1 MERINIILI
10 RPVWGC
16 PSLAVLA
23 VVICGVGVPHLL
35 CCHESSSATP
45 VEYGV
50 RGEGYNNNYNNNTGS
65 GGQRGW
71 EKCDSSIAVFL
82 TQG

>member
-1 MERINIILI
+1 MLI
-10 RPVWGC
+10 FSWDLEAFEVM
-16 PSLAVLA
+16 
-23 VVICGVGVPHLL
+23 
-35 CCHESSSATP
+35 
-45 VEYGV
+45 
-50 RGEGYNNNYNNNTGS
+50 GEGYNNNNNNNTGS

>member
-1 MERINIILI
+1 M
-10 RPVWGC
+10 
-16 PSLAVLA
+16 
-23 VVICGVGVPHLL
+23 VICGVGWAHDGSVK
-35 CCHESSSATP
+35 CDSTP

-50 RGEGYNNNYNNNTGS
+50 RGEGYNDNNTGS

>member
-1 MERINIILI
+1 MLI
-10 RPVWGC
+10 FPRDFE
-16 PSLAVLA
+16 AF
-23 VVICGVGVPHLL
+23 
-35 CCHESSSATP
+35 E
-45 VEYGV
+45 V
-50 RGEGYNNNYNNNTGS
+50 RGEGYDNNYNYNTGS

>member
-1 MERINIILI
+1 MLI
-10 RPVWGC
+10 FSRDFE
-16 PSLAVLA
+16 AF
-23 VVICGVGVPHLL
+23 
-35 CCHESSSATP
+35 E
-45 VEYGV
+45 V
-50 RGEGYNNNYNNNTGS
+50 RGEGYDNNNTGS

>member
-1 MERINIILI
+1 MWGFEIEMLI
-10 RPVWGC
+10 FSRDFE
-16 PSLAVLA
+16 AF
-23 VVICGVGVPHLL
+23 
-35 CCHESSSATP
+35 E
-45 VEYGV
+45 V
-50 RGEGYNNNYNNNTGS
+50 RGEGYNNNYTGS